1 MFNKLLTPVRTKV
14 SADRNRFID
23 QNYNLD
29 MAFINKRI
37 IAMGLPGQG
46 LKTVWRNNIDHVA
59 EMLNNYYPS
68 NYMIWNLSEFK
79 YDYSKFDNQIMEF
92 GFPDHH
98 NPPLVLLFKIILS
111 MDSWLKADP
120 KNICVVHCVGG
131 KGRTGTVISCYLL
144 YSSNKFAD
152 PKAALDYFG
161 KKRSK
166 KNKGVTQPSQ
176 KRYVHYFFEILQNEL
191 CPYARPL
198 KLVRLIITCVPCF
211 TSATSVITN
220 LATGSPVDQGCRI
233 IVRIWHSLP
242 AFEQQLLYQ
251 TPTLADGSYT
261 LYCTGQTVVFNLDVS
276 LKADILITCHHATS
290 TGSEIK
296 VFRCAFHT
304 AFIEDY
310 AVVFKRDELD
320 DVKKNL
326 SKFDY
331 AFSLGLVFSE
341 PEVTETEIAASK
353 DATECFTTVFQ
364 TTGRNKN
371 AAKNLNVPFATVDTD
386 GKIHYAL
393 LRNQGTDALPNINNF
408 PGNRNSFFL
417 QGQHQMRPGKPL
429 PATPPSNILAEQ
441 PTTPRAN
448 RITNS
453 SVSIDQPITP
463 RTNRIT
469 NSSVSV
475 DQPITPR
482 SSKIAPPIPKRQDIT
497 ILEINNSDFNEIQV
511 IQSRPTKLVPP
522 NSQHLTG
529 QLNYGTLSP
538 RRTTE
543 SQRPLIPPRSYSFEQ
558 GLQKDTLEINTM
570 RNTINSSSK
579 PPQRKPPPA
588 PKY

>member
-1 MFNKLLTPVRTKV
+1 MQLNV
-14 SADRNRFID
+14 SQPF
-23 QNYNLD
+23 
-29 MAFINKRI
+29 
-37 IAMGLPGQG
+37 
-46 LKTVWRNNIDHVA
+46 
-59 EMLNNYYPS
+59 
-68 NYMIWNLSEFK
+68 FK
-79 YDYSKFDNQIMEF
+79 
-92 GFPDHH
+92 
-98 NPPLVLLFKIILS
+98 
-111 MDSWLKADP
+111 
-120 KNICVVHCVGG
+120 
-131 KGRTGTVISCYLL
+131 
-144 YSSNKFAD
+144 
-152 PKAALDYFG
+152 
-161 KKRSK
+161 
-166 KNKGVTQPSQ
+166 
-176 KRYVHYFFEILQNEL
+176 
-191 CPYARPL
+191 
-198 KLVRLIITCVPCF
+198 
-211 TSATSVITN
+211 
-220 LATGSPVDQGCRI
+220 
-233 IVRIWHSLP
+233 
-242 AFEQQLLYQ
+242 QQE
-251 TPTLADGSYT
+251 
-261 LYCTGQTVVFNLDVS
+261 
-276 LKADILITCHHATS
+276 
-290 TGSEIK
+290 EIK
-296 VFRCAFHT
+296 M
-304 AFIEDY
+304 
-310 AVVFKRDELD
+310 L
-320 DVKKNL
+320 
-326 SKFDY
+326 
-331 AFSLGLVFSE
+331 
-341 PEVTETEIAASK
+341 
-353 DATECFTTVFQ
+353 Q
-364 TTGRNKN
+364 
-371 AAKNLNVPFATVDTD
+371 KNLNVPFATVDTD

-453 SVSIDQPITP
+453 SVSIDQPITPRTNRITNSSVSADQPITP